1 MTNAYLY
8 LLIFLVIVSLILIF
22 IIYAFWNTS
31 KSNEINAEVSRQNAH
46 RYYLN
51 VIRREFSAQII
62 SKDRMLFSELER
74 KAEAVERNVS
84 KMSNNEFDMEIKLMW
99 NKYPQIMD
107 FDFIGQNNGEYLS
120 FFEYSSTELFWED
133 WDDSEQKLIDDWSRN
148 EYNRNIV
155 RDNYLDLVKY
165 SALIIRFVSTIHH
178 PDYEFSSDISTGT
191 DLKKMLEIWEEEH
204 GPYYGRKKANLKS

>member
-31 KSNEINAEVSRQNAH
+31 KKDKIDAEVSRKNAH

-51 VIRREFSAQII
+51 VIRREFTTQII
-62 SKDRMLFSELER
+62 SKDRVLFMELER
-74 KAEAVERNVS
+74 NAEGIERRIS
-84 KMSNNEFDMEIKLMW
+84 KMSNTEFDMELALMQK
-99 NKYPQIMD
+99 KYPQIMD

-133 WDDSEQKLIDDWSRN
+133 WDDSEQKLIDDWS
-148 EYNRNIV
+148 
-155 RDNYLDLVKY
+155 
-165 SALIIRFVSTIHH
+165 
-178 PDYEFSSDISTGT
+178 
-191 DLKKMLEIWEEEH
+191 
-204 GPYYGRKKANLKS
+204 

>member
-31 KSNEINAEVSRQNAH
+31 KSNEIDAEVQRQNAH

-62 SKDRMLFSELER
+62 SKDRVLFMELER
-74 KAEAVERNVS
+74 NAEDIERRIS
-84 KMSNNEFDMEIKLMW
+84 KMSNTEFDMELALMQK
-99 NKYPQIMD
+99 KYPQIMD
-107 FDFIGQNNGEYLS
+107 FDFIGENYGNYLS
-120 FFEYSSTELFWED
+120 YFEYRSTVLFYD
-133 WDDSEQKLIDDWSRN
+133 WDDSEVKDNWSLH
-148 EYNRNIV
+148 EHNRNIV

-165 SALIIRFVSTIHH
+165 SAMLIRWVETIYH
-178 PDYEFSSDISTGT
+178 PSDLYSGDASTGT
-191 DLKKMLEIWEEEH
+191 NREEMLEVWKEE
-204 GPYYGRKKANLKS
+204 YGDEMWKRAKLRS